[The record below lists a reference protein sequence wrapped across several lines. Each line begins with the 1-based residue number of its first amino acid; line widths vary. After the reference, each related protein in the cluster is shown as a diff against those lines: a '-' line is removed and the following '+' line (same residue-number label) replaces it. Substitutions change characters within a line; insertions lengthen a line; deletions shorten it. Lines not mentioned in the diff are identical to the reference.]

1 MALKISISTSSVG
14 FAFENAY
21 AKITHINGNKD
32 SINFIVF
39 VYADEN
45 ARRID
50 AKEVAQHIFTCETP
64 TGNLMQALYE
74 NLKNQVGFENAEDC

>member
-1 MALKISISTSSVG
+1 MALKISIPTSSVG
-14 FAFENAY
+14 FAFEDAY
-21 AKITHINGNKD
+21 AKITHISGNKD
-32 SINFIVF
+32 AINFIVF

-64 TGNLMQALYE
+64 TNNFMQTLYE
-74 NLKNQVGFENAEDC
+74 NLKNQVGFEDAQDC